1 MLCEELEIVWNNIK
15 VEVRMLVDCE
25 LMLVSFYYVMLFKYE
40 NFGSVLS
47 YMLVNKLLLL
57 IMFVIVICEVVE
69 EVYVVDLEMIVF
81 AVCDIQV
88 VCICDL
94 AVDKYLILLL
104 YLKGFYVLQ
113 VYCIG
118 YWLWNQGCCVL
129 VIFL

>member
-1 MLCEELEIVWNNIK
+1 MLCEELEIVWKNIK
-15 VEVRMLVDCE
+15 VEVCVLVDCE
-25 LMLVSFYYVMLFKYE
+25 FMLVSFYYVMLFKYE
-40 NFGSVLS
+40 NLGSVLS
-47 YMLVNKLLLL
+47 YMLVNKLVLF

-69 EVYVVDLEMIVF
+69 EVYVVDLEMIVLV
-81 AVCDIQV
+81 VCDIQV

-94 AVDKYLILLL
+94 VVDKYFMLLL

-118 YWLWNQGCCVL
+118 YWLWNKGCCVL

>member
-81 AVCDIQV
+81 AVCDI
-88 VCICDL
+88 
-94 AVDKYLILLL
+94 
-104 YLKGFYVLQ
+104 
-113 VYCIG
+113 
-118 YWLWNQGCCVL
+118 
-129 VIFL
+129 

>member
-25 LMLVSFYYVMLFKYE
+25 LMLVSFYYVMLFKHE

-81 AVCDIQV
+81 VVCDI
-88 VCICDL
+88 
-94 AVDKYLILLL
+94 
-104 YLKGFYVLQ
+104 
-113 VYCIG
+113 
-118 YWLWNQGCCVL
+118 
-129 VIFL
+129 